1 MSYVKNEN
9 TSADFQGAEDFILAK
24 LRQELSPTLTYHG
37 YHHTLD
43 VLEAALKIAAAE
55 NISDE
60 ERKLLRIAVLFHDA
74 GFIHVYKN
82 HEEKGCEMA
91 REFLPGFGFDE
102 KQVDIIEGMIMAT
115 KISRDPT
122 TKLEEIISDADL
134 DYLGREDVY
143 PIAQT
148 LFEEL
153 KVHAG
158 LTDAGQW
165 NSFQVNF
172 LSNHHYHTRYALDL
186 REPKKKIYLE
196 QLQKD
201 TR

>member
-1 MSYVKNEN
+1 MSGKLSSPN
-9 TSADFQGAEDFILAK
+9 FKGAEDFILAK
-24 LRQELSPTLTYHG
+24 LKQELSPTLTYHG

-43 VLEAALKIAAAE
+43 VLDAALKIAAAE
-55 NISDE
+55 NSSDE
-60 ERKLLRIAVLFHDA
+60 EIKLLRIAVLFHDA
-74 GFIHVYKN
+74 GFIYVYKN

-91 REFLPGFGFDE
+91 REILPGFGFDE
-102 KQVDIIEGMIMAT
+102 QQIDVIAGMIMAT
-115 KISRDPT
+115 KISRAPT

-158 LTDAGQW
+158 LTDTKEW
-165 NSFQVNF
+165 NNTQVNF
-172 LSNHHYHTRYALDL
+172 LNNHHYYTPYAINL
-186 REPKKKIYLE
+186 REPKKKIYME
-196 QLQKD
+196 GLQKD
-201 TR
+201 L

>member
-1 MSYVKNEN
+1 MMAGKLS
-9 TSADFQGAEDFILAK
+9 SADFNEAEDFILAK
-24 LRQELSPTLTYHG
+24 LKQELSPTLTYHG

-43 VLEAALKIAAAE
+43 VLDAALKIAAVE
-55 NISDE
+55 NISGE
-60 ERKLLRIAVLFHDA
+60 EKKLLRIAVLFHDA
-74 GFIHVYKN
+74 GFIYVYKN

-91 REFLPGFGFDE
+91 REFLPGFGFDK
-102 KQVDIIEGMIMAT
+102 KQIDIIAGMIMAT

-134 DYLGREDVY
+134 DYLGRDDVF
-143 PIAQT
+143 PIAET

-153 KVHAG
+153 KIHAG
-158 LTDAGQW
+158 LTDARQW
-165 NSFQVNF
+165 NSFQVSF
-172 LSNHHYHTRYALDL
+172 LSNHHYHTRYAIDL

-201 TR
+201 IR